1 MTELIG
7 PSIYAEKREA
17 YGAVDGVPL
26 RLLGAR
32 DVGFT
37 VLFESTSLCVPSS
50 P

>member
-7 PSIYAEKREA
+7 PSIYALKREA
-17 YGAVDGVPL
+17 YGAVDEAPL

-37 VLFESTSLCVPSS
+37 VLF
-50 P
+50 